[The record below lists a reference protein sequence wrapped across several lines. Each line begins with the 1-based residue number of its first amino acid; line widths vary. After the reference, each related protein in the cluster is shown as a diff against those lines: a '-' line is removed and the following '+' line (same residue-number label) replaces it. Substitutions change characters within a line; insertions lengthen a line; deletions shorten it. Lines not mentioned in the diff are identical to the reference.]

1 MLPYAL
7 ASLAIAVYGVQS
19 ANITTNV
26 NTTVPFFA
34 PDSSQPLSQTLL
46 SFSIEQDR
54 WPDWSGSNSRN
65 QFTFDA
71 LSTYARL
78 TGRPPKIRVGA
89 NTEDRTVWDP
99 TVMVREYQG
108 CVGGAVVTR
117 VLDQRS

>member
-1 MLPYAL
+1 MLSYAL
-7 ASLAIAVYGVQS
+7 ASLALVACGVR
-19 ANITTNV
+19 AAGNTTNV

-54 WPDWSGSNSRN
+54 WPDWSGSTSRN

-71 LSTYARL
+71 LSTFARL

-99 TVMVREYQG
+99 TVTVREYTR
-108 CVGGAVVTR
+108 AVRGT
-117 VLDQRS
+117 SS